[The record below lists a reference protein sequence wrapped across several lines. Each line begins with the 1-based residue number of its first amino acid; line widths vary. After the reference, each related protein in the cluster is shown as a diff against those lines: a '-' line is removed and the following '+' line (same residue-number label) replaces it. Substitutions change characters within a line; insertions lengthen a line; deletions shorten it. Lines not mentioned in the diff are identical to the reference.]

1 MTYQNNKPLYLS
13 HAGPKLLDMPLLNK
27 SSAFSERERIEFNL
41 DGLLPPRYETI
52 EQQRERAYLQYQDCS
67 TAMSKHIFLRD
78 IQDKNETL
86 FYRLISEHLEEM
98 MPIIYTPTVGEACE
112 KFSDIYRSARGLFI
126 AHHQQDRIDAILHN
140 ATKRNIK
147 VIVVTDGERI
157 LGLGD
162 QGVGGMGI
170 PIGKLSLYT
179 VCGGVSPA
187 NTLPITL
194 DVGTNNA
201 ALLEDPMY
209 MGCRHPRISQSEYD
223 KFLDKFMQAVSRRW
237 PNALIQFE
245 DFAQHNATPL
255 LSRYRD
261 KYCCFN
267 DDIQGTAAVAVAT
280 MLAACK
286 AKQVSPSSQRLV
298 IAGGGS
304 AGCGIAEHWV
314 RCAVAEGVSEKEA
327 RQNVFV
333 VDRDGLLTTKSK
345 ALLPFQQRFAHDTS
359 LFPEWD
365 KLTQSSLLDVIHN
378 IKPTM
383 LLGVSGC
390 NGLFS
395 EAVIGAMAANVYKP
409 IIMPLSNPSR
419 CVEALPEDILR
430 YTNGEAIVA
439 TGSPFEDV
447 EINGNSFPISQCNNS
462 YIFPGIGLAVVSCGA
477 KKVTDNMLMAASK
490 ALAAESPLA
499 VNGVGAL
506 LPPLSSIKQLSL
518 KIAFEVA
525 KQAVIDGV
533 ALPRTDEEIKLSI
546 QKTQWLPDYRD
557 YQRVAN

>member
-179 VCGGVSPA
+179 VCGGISPA

-533 ALPRTDEEIKLSI
+533 ALPRTDEEINLSI

>member
-314 RCAVAEGVSEKEA
+314 RCAVAEGGSEKEA

-345 ALLPFQQRFAHDTS
+345 ALLPFQQCFAHDTS

-378 IKPTM
+378 VKPTM

-506 LPPLSSIKQLSL
+506 LPPLSRIKQLSL

-533 ALPRTDEEIKLSI
+533 ALPRTDEEINLSI

>member
-439 TGSPFEDV
+439 TGSSFEDV

-533 ALPRTDEEIKLSI
+533 ALPRTDEEINLSI

>member
-52 EQQRERAYLQYQDCS
+52 EQQRERAYLQYQDCP

-86 FYRLISEHLEEM
+86 FYRLISEHLEEV

-179 VCGGVSPA
+179 VCGGISPA

-286 AKQVSPSSQRLV
+286 AKQVSLSSQRLL

-314 RCAVAEGVSEKEA
+314 RCVVAEGVSEKEA
-327 RQNVFV
+327 LQNVFV

-345 ALLPFQQRFAHDTS
+345 SLLPFQQRFAHDTS

-447 EINGNSFPISQCNNS
+447 EINGTSFPISQCNNS

-477 KKVTDNMLMAASK
+477 KRVTDNMLMAASK

-506 LPPLSSIKQLSL
+506 LPPLSSIKQLSW

-525 KQAVIDGV
+525 K
-533 ALPRTDEEIKLSI
+533 
-546 QKTQWLPDYRD
+546 
-557 YQRVAN
+557 

>member
-52 EQQRERAYLQYQDCS
+52 EQQRERAYLQYQDCP

-179 VCGGVSPA
+179 VCGGISPA

-333 VDRDGLLTTKSK
+333 VDRDGLFTTKSK

-378 IKPTM
+378 VKPTM

-533 ALPRTDEEIKLSI
+533 ALPRSDEEINLSI

>member
-1 MTYQNNKPLYLS
+1 MKNQNKKPLYLS

-27 SSAFSERERIEFNL
+27 SSAFSERERMAFNL
-41 DGLLPPRYETI
+41 EGLLPPRYETI
-52 EQQRERAYLQYQDCS
+52 EQQRERAYLQYQDC
-67 TAMSKHIFLRD
+67 TTPMSKHIFLRD

-86 FYRLISEHLEEM
+86 FYSLLSEHLEEM

-179 VCGGVSPA
+179 VCGGISPA

-194 DVGTNNA
+194 DVGTNNT

-223 KFLDKFMQAVSRRW
+223 EFIDNFMQAVSRRW
-237 PNALIQFE
+237 PHALIQFE
-245 DFAQHNATPL
+245 DFAQANATPL
-255 LSRYRD
+255 LNRYRHH
-261 KYCCFN
+261 YCCFN
-267 DDIQGTAAVAVAT
+267 DDVQGTAAVAVAT

-286 AKQVSPSSQRLV
+286 VKKVSAASQPLV
-298 IAGGGS
+298 IVGGGS

-314 RCAVAEGVSEKEA
+314 RCVMAEGVSEAQA
-327 RQNVFV
+327 RSNVYV
-333 VDRDGLLTTKSK
+333 IDREGLITNKSTNLM
-345 ALLPFQQRFAHDTS
+345 AFQQAFAHDFDT
-359 LFPEWD
+359 FPNW
-365 KLTQSSLLDVIHN
+365 KHAFAPTLIDVIN
-378 IKPTM
+378 TVKPGI

-390 NGLFS
+390 AGLFNKGVVS
-395 EAVIGAMAANVYKP
+395 AMYNAQPQPVIL
-409 IIMPLSNPSR
+409 PLSNPSR
-419 CVEALPEDILR
+419 CVEALPEDILVW
-430 YTNGEAIVA
+430 TEGNAIVA
-439 TGSPFEDV
+439 TGSPFDDV
-447 EINGNSFPISQCNNS
+447 RVKGKTMAVSQCNNS

-477 KKVTDNMLMAASK
+477 ARVTDNMLMAASR
-490 ALAAESPLA
+490 ALAAASPLA
-499 VNGVGAL
+499 NTGEGAL
-506 LPPLSSIKQLSL
+506 LPPLQTIKSLSVD
-518 KIAFEVA
+518 IAFAVA
-525 KQAVIDGV
+525 TQAIKDGV
-533 ALPRTDEEIKLSI
+533 APIRTPEEIHSCI
-546 QKTQWLPDYRD
+546 AQAQWQPNYRE
-557 YQRVAN
+557 YHRVAS

>member
-140 ATKRNIK
+140 ATKCNIK

-179 VCGGVSPA
+179 VCGGISPA

-533 ALPRTDEEIKLSI
+533 ALPRTDEEINLSI

>member
-179 VCGGVSPA
+179 VCGGISPA

-533 ALPRTDEEIKLSI
+533 APFKTADEIHLCIK
-546 QKTQWLPDYRD
+546 QNQWQPGYRE
-557 YQRVAN
+557 YVRVAS

>member
-533 ALPRTDEEIKLSI
+533 ALPRTDEEINLSI

>member
-179 VCGGVSPA
+179 VCGGISPA

-395 EAVIGAMAANVYKP
+395 EAVVGAMAANVYKP

-533 ALPRTDEEIKLSI
+533 ALPRSDEEINLSI